1 MQELQSTG
9 QNRERLKESVS
20 GLLVIHSAPAALR
33 PHIEWGLQ
41 SILGNWLILNWLEQ
55 PLTAG
60 SYRTTVEFRDKRGSA
75 AKIASALR
83 GWHYLRFEVREE
95 SELGG
100 EFFRCTPDLGI
111 HRAGI
116 DGMGNIVV
124 TEHQIMDALAKGLL
138 DVGGGFGG
146 GSGCNLK
153 SVAGFLNRALTPMGK
168 RRVQEC
174 IVSPTFSE
182 TKLEKEYTMIE
193 TMLISGLCIPNK

>member
-41 SILGNWLILNWLEQ
+41 SILGNWLTLNWLEQ

-83 GWHYLRFEVREE
+83 GLHYLRFEVREE

-124 TEHQIMDALAKGLL
+124 TEHQIMDALAKGFDEISIKYAIDEVLGNNWEREL
-138 DVGGGFGG
+138 APFREVEIDQIIQ
-146 GSGCNLK
+146 L
-153 SVAGFLNRALTPMGK
+153 RA
-168 RRVQEC
+168 
-174 IVSPTFSE
+174 I
-182 TKLEKEYTMIE
+182 
-193 TMLISGLCIPNK
+193 